1 MGLMEWGGE
10 VLVLE
15 TLFSVDS
22 EEDLADSGADS
33 VDLVEDFTAQALA
46 LVTLSL
52 EDLEED
58 LVDSEEDLALVILS
72 LEVLEVLEVFMVE
85 TIAMPTL
92 IEGIQDRGTYL
103 EAIMLTPD
111 LTYLEQ
117 IQIDQDLM

>member
-33 VDLVEDFTAQALA
+33 GDFTAQVLA

-52 EDLEED
+52 EDSEDLEED

-72 LEVLEVLEVFMVE
+72 LEVSEAFMVE

>member
-1 MGLMEWGGE
+1 MEWGGE

-33 VDLVEDFTAQALA
+33 AEDFTAQALA

-72 LEVLEVLEVFMVE
+72 LEVLEAFMVE

>member
-1 MGLMEWGGE
+1 M
-10 VLVLE
+10 E
-15 TLFSVDS
+15 TLSSVVDSVDS
-22 EEDLADSGADS
+22 EEDG
-33 VDLVEDFTAQALA
+33 EDFTAQVLA
-46 LVTLSL
+46 LVTPSL
-52 EDLEED
+52 EDSEDLEED

-72 LEVLEVLEVFMVE
+72 LEVSEAFMVE